1 MRWRDV
7 EEEPYRFDFLALLRT
22 IERSH
27 PDLPRI
33 GDSARLEEEY
43 VRLGQDPHMDF
54 PASTI
59 SRVERRQDGTLAIYQ
74 KFLGLLGGQG
84 ALPLSTTHE
93 AYQWHLGKDDA
104 FPRFLDIINHRFLQ
118 LFFRAWADSRPEA
131 HHDRPEADRFADYI
145 GSTVG
150 LGTPPYRN
158 LDTVADEAKLG
169 LAGLLGSQ
177 MRSAARLEGFLRGL
191 FGCSVKVEEFV
202 GTTLTLA
209 PGEQIRLGARL
220 SSLGSDTLIGGTVYS
235 VQDKFRVR
243 LVTRSLADY
252 ERFLPAGELS
262 EPLADAVTFFAGT
275 ILDWD
280 VELAIPERET
290 RGTQLGS
297 FGRLGWTTWMSP
309 DREAPADRMR
319 SDARY
324 RPRGR
329 LDADTM
335 TETV

>member
-1 MRWRDV
+1 MKWRDV
-7 EEEPYRFDFLALLRT
+7 EEEPYRFDFLALMRT

-27 PDLPRI
+27 PHRPRI
-33 GDSARLEEEY
+33 GDAGRLDQEY

-54 PASTI
+54 PASTV
-59 SRVERRQDGTLAIYQ
+59 SRVQRRQDGTVAVYQ

-84 ALPLSTTHE
+84 ALPLATTHE
-93 AYQWHLGKDDA
+93 AYQWSLAKDDA
-104 FPRFLDIINHRFLQ
+104 FPRFLDVFNHRFLQ
-118 LFFRAWADSRPEA
+118 LFFRAWADARPQA
-131 HHDRPEADRFADYI
+131 QHDRPSADRFADYI
-145 GSTVG
+145 GSTIG
-150 LGTPPYRN
+150 LGSPAYRN

-202 GTTLTLA
+202 GTTLALD
-209 PGEQIRLGARL
+209 PGELIGLGSRL
-220 SSLGSDTLIGGTVYS
+220 SALGSDTLIGGTVYS

-243 LVTRSLADY
+243 LVTRTLAEY
-252 ERFLPAGELS
+252 EQFLPAGPLC

-280 VELAIPERET
+280 VELVLPEREA
-290 RGTQLGS
+290 RGAQLGA
-297 FGRLGWTTWMSP
+297 FGRLGWTSWMAP
-309 DREAPADRMR
+309 DREADAETMR
-319 SDARY
+319 SDARF

-329 LDADTM
+329 LDGAGTA
-335 TETV
+335 ETF